1 MFNNIEDNKRQL
13 GLAERIQPSAT
24 EIYTQT
30 NIPTGGAMPSYTQT
44 PNVNST
50 KEPQYQ
56 RMGDMALRRLYAPT
70 TENLSSYFEVI
81 KQKHIVLVEEY
92 ITKLHGWRIDVYANK
107 LHFPERKD
115 FNDKLEQL
123 YCDFATINPF
133 VPVERYF
140 ADGADDTVAA
150 GAFLLSL
157 LGKRSEDNESYAVMV
172 LSGIQWLIRERDALL
187 DDTSLMPDEETSA
200 ASQHNTPNGD
210 DTTRGEDEELEE
222 VFVQLCLDDERCL
235 VTQDGHKY
243 KQGKVLTAIMHMY
256 QDEKKPWADNPSR
269 FSKELVERLPET
281 KNLSSDDKEKKSK
294 AWAKRIN
301 REIGDIKGL
310 HLKDLSVENIKEK
323 TGCIKKMAE
332 NIYNQW
338 EGLYPIVLKCRDNIR
353 DKQKTEEDKRH

>member
-1 MFNNIEDNKRQL
+1 MFNNIEDNKKQL
-13 GLAERIQPSAT
+13 GLTERIQPSAT

-30 NIPTGGAMPSYTQT
+30 NIPTGVAMPSYTQT

-81 KQKHIVLVEEY
+81 KQKYIVLVEEY

-187 DDTSLMPDEETSA
+187 DDTPLCPMKKHRSHHNIIHRMEMIRQEERMRNWKRCSCNFVLMMKGVWLLRTDI
-200 ASQHNTPNGD
+200 N
-210 DTTRGEDEELEE
+210 
-222 VFVQLCLDDERCL
+222 
-235 VTQDGHKY
+235 
-243 KQGKVLTAIMHMY
+243 
-256 QDEKKPWADNPSR
+256 
-269 FSKELVERLPET
+269 
-281 KNLSSDDKEKKSK
+281 
-294 AWAKRIN
+294 IN
-301 REIGDIKGL
+301 RER
-310 HLKDLSVENIKEK
+310 
-323 TGCIKKMAE
+323 C
-332 NIYNQW
+332 
-338 EGLYPIVLKCRDNIR
+338 
-353 DKQKTEEDKRH
+353 